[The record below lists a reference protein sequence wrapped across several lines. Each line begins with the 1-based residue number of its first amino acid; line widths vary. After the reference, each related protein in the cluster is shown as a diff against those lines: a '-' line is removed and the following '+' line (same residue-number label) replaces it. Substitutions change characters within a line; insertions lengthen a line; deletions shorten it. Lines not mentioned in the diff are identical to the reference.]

1 MIEAAVLSQKADIL
15 RFEALGS
22 TNDEALRQ
30 AHAGARGPLWIV
42 AREQSGGRGRQGRS
56 WTSPPGNLHASLLLA
71 DPCPPA
77 RAPEL
82 GFVCGVALTRAL
94 RACAGD
100 DTRLALKWPND
111 VLFGDAKVAGLLLEA
126 TTLDDGTLAVVA
138 GFGVNCASH
147 PDGLAYPA
155 TSLDAALGRAIAPEK
170 ILDALAAQMQEALAL
185 WRARGFAAIRAD
197 WLALAAHVGRPLRV
211 ADGSRMTCGR
221 FSGLDV
227 SGRLILAT
235 DAGPVTLAT
244 GDIFPISHPAAHAAQ
259 KA

>member
-1 MIEAAVLSQKADIL
+1 M
-15 RFEALGS
+15 
-22 TNDEALRQ
+22 
-30 AHAGARGPLWIV
+30 
-42 AREQSGGRGRQGRS
+42 
-56 WTSPPGNLHASLLLA
+56 LA
-71 DPCPPA
+71 DPCNPA

-94 RACAGD
+94 RGCGGGD
-100 DTRLALKWPND
+100 ARLALKWPND

-126 TTLDDGTLAVVA
+126 TTLNDGTLAVVA

-147 PDGLAYPA
+147 PHGLAYPA
-155 TSLDAALGRAIAPEK
+155 TSFEAALVTPVSPEA
-170 ILDALAAQMQEALAL
+170 ILDALAAQMREALAL
-185 WRARGFAAIRAD
+185 WRAQGFPAIRAA

-221 FSGLDV
+221 FSGLDA

-244 GDIFPISHPAAHAAQ
+244 GDIFPISHPSADAAQ